1 MRAHTCPDTKQVG
14 TKPETH
20 SCPNEFSCSLLSVLC
35 GFIIITLL
43 MQSASMKEIN
53 TTSLH
58 SRECQGLVYLLYLL
72 AFCLYIFL
80 LCVLSFCVCFFFFP
94 LHLCPSVSSAS
105 LSLIKSLLPSFCLF
119 PRSVSFTL
127 LPPSADLPVF
137 S

>member
-1 MRAHTCPDTKQVG
+1 MCTHTCPDTKQVG

-72 AFCLYIFL
+72 AFCLYIFP
-80 LCVLSFCVCFFFFP
+80 FVCFFLL

>member
-80 LCVLSFCVCFFFFP
+80 LCVLSFCVFFFFFYIFV
-94 LHLCPSVSSAS
+94 LQ
-105 LSLIKSLLPSFCLF
+105 SLLPVCLSLNLFFRLSASFLAVSLSHSF
-119 PRSVSFTL
+119 PSL
-127 LPPSADLPVF
+127 C
-137 S
+137 